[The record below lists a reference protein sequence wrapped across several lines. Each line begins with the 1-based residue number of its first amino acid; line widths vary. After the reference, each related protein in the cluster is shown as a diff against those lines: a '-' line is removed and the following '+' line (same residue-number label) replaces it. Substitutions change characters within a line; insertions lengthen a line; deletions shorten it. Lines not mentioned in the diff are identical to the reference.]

1 VDKPVGGGDLYVFG
15 IGSGCDL
22 DRFGLKSQI
31 WVLSRRMNSHRLL
44 PTRSRGR
51 ENVLSR
57 HSYTQG
63 IYLCVK
69 FIRHRHSISCI
80 CRWSR
85 DGYFGSSHKIFPI
98 GIINFLLCLHQIIL
112 NLLMCQMKQSDSVPT
127 RIFSTGM
134 RCTRVAGRIKN
145 ESWMPSLNKTENC

>member
-1 VDKPVGGGDLYVFG
+1 MRLGSIRPEKPNLG
-15 IGSGCDL
+15 I
-22 DRFGLKSQI
+22 
-31 WVLSRRMNSHRLL
+31 V
-44 PTRSRGR
+44 PTDEFTPAIANTFARTRERSFSPL
-51 ENVLSR
+51 VHPR
-57 HSYTQG
+57 H
-63 IYLCVK
+63 LCVK